1 MRTVLLDRKRNP
13 AVSIEVSNLTK
24 RYGSTYAVKDAS
36 FQVQPGQVTGFL
48 GPNGAGKST
57 TMRAIVGLDHP
68 TSGSVTIG
76 GRTYAKLRA
85 PLREVGAL
93 LDAKSAHKSRTARNH
108 LRTVA
113 ATCGISRRR
122 VDEVLDLAGLTSVAN
137 KRLGGFSLG
146 MGQRLGLAVAL
157 LGDPHTLIL
166 DEPVN
171 GLDPDGVTWI
181 RHLLRELADEGRTVF
196 LSSHLLGEMSLIA
209 DHIVVIGKGEIL
221 ADAPVSEF
229 VQAGDLVRV
238 KTPDAGR
245 LAQVLAAP
253 NVTTKYDV
261 SGYLDVEG
269 LTAEQIATTAAR
281 AGLVLFEVTPIQR
294 SLEDAYR
301 DLTRE
306 SVQYRSE
313 HTSALPTDA
322 SDPRDRR

>member
-1 MRTVLLDRKRNP
+1 
-13 AVSIEVSNLTK
+13 
-24 RYGSTYAVKDAS
+24 
-36 FQVQPGQVTGFL
+36 
-48 GPNGAGKST
+48 
-57 TMRAIVGLDHP
+57 MRAIVGLDHP
-68 TSGSVTIG
+68 TSGSATIG
-76 GRTYAKLRA
+76 GRTYAALRA

-122 VDEVLDLAGLTSVAN
+122 VDEVLDLAGLASVAN

-181 RHLLRELADEGRTVF
+181 RNLLRELADEGRTVF

-253 NVTTKYDV
+253 NVTTRYDG

-269 LTAEQIATTAAR
+269 LSAEQIATTAAG

-306 SVQYRSE
+306 SVQYQSE
-313 HTSALPTDA
+313 YPSAIPTDA
-322 SDPRDRR
+322 SDPRDQ

>member
-1 MRTVLLDRKRNP
+1 M
-13 AVSIEVSNLTK
+13 SIEVSNLTK
-24 RYGSTYAVKDAS
+24 RYGSTYAVKNAS

-68 TSGSVTIG
+68 TSGSATIG
-76 GRTYAKLRA
+76 GRTYAALRA

-122 VDEVLDLAGLTSVAN
+122 VDEVLDLAGLASVAN

-181 RHLLRELADEGRTVF
+181 RNLLRELADEGRTVF

-253 NVTTKYDV
+253 NVTTRYDG

-269 LTAEQIATTAAR
+269 LSAEQIATTAAG

-306 SVQYRSE
+306 SVQYQSE
-313 HTSALPTDA
+313 YPSAIPTDA
-322 SDPRDRR
+322 SDPRDQ

>member
-1 MRTVLLDRKRNP
+1 M
-13 AVSIEVSNLTK
+13 SIEVSNLTK

>member
-1 MRTVLLDRKRNP
+1 M
-13 AVSIEVSNLTK
+13 SIEVSNLTK

-68 TSGSVTIG
+68 TSGSATIG

-181 RHLLRELADEGRTVF
+181 RNLLRELADEGRTVF

-253 NVTTKYDV
+253 NVTTKYDG

-269 LTAEQIATTAAR
+269 LTAEQIATTAAG

-306 SVQYRSE
+306 SVQYQSE

-322 SDPRDRR
+322 SDPREQR

>member
-1 MRTVLLDRKRNP
+1 M
-13 AVSIEVSNLTK
+13 SIEVSNLTK

-281 AGLVLFEVTPIQR
+281 AGLMLFEVTPIQR

>member
-1 MRTVLLDRKRNP
+1 M
-13 AVSIEVSNLTK
+13 SIEVSNLTK

-36 FQVQPGQVTGFL
+36 FQVQPGRVTGFL

-57 TMRAIVGLDHP
+57 TMRSIVGLDHP
-68 TSGSVTIG
+68 TSGAATVG

-108 LRTVA
+108 LRTIA

-122 VDEVLDLAGLTSVAN
+122 VDEVLDLAGLSSVAN

-181 RHLLRELADEGRTVF
+181 RNLLRELADEGRTVF

-209 DHIVVIGKGEIL
+209 DHVVVIGKGEIL
-221 ADAPVSEF
+221 ADAPINEF
-229 VQAGDLVRV
+229 VSTGDLVRV

-253 NVTTKYDV
+253 NVTTRYDG

-269 LTAEQIATTAAR
+269 LTPEQIATTAAQ
-281 AGLVLFEVTPIQR
+281 AGMMLFEVTPIQR

-313 HTSALPTDA
+313 HTSAPPTDA
-322 SDPRDRR
+322 SSPRGMQ

>member
-1 MRTVLLDRKRNP
+1 
-13 AVSIEVSNLTK
+13 VSIEVSNLTK
-24 RYGSTYAVKDAS
+24 RYGSTYAVKNAS

-68 TSGSVTIG
+68 TSGSATIG
-76 GRTYAKLRA
+76 GRTYAALRA

-122 VDEVLDLAGLTSVAN
+122 VDEVLDLAGLASVAN

-181 RHLLRELADEGRTVF
+181 RNLLRELADEGRTVF

-253 NVTTKYDV
+253 NVTTRYDG

-269 LTAEQIATTAAR
+269 LSAEQIATTAAG

-306 SVQYRSE
+306 SVQYQSE
-313 HTSALPTDA
+313 YPSAIPTDA
-322 SDPRDRR
+322 SDPRDQ